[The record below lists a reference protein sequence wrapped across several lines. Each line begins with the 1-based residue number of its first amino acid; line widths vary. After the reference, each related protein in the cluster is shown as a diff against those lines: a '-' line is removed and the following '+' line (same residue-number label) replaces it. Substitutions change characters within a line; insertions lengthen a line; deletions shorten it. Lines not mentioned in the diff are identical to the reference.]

1 MRDLIRAAFTGE
13 NLAGF
18 VLFLI
23 GMGCIAAVWI
33 ITS

>member
-18 VLFLI
+18 ALFLI
-23 GMGCIAAVWI
+23 AMGCIAAVWV